1 MSVATGWQPIPLPLK
16 ILSVVFLLWAI
27 GAVLNLPN
35 LVSNG
40 MPVMGVFIYG
50 PTAALLPIILD
61 FIGPGAFLF
70 ALWHRKMWAPMCAGT
85 YIGLFIVNNLVA
97 LFTVREVLG
106 LPAILGP
113 TAVAVLFLAVIYW
126 QRHYFRGE

>member
-1 MSVATGWQPIPLPLK
+1 VSVSTGWQPVPLPLK
-16 ILSVVFLLWAI
+16 ILSIVFLLWAI

-50 PTAALLPIILD
+50 PTAAVLPILLD
-61 FIGPGAFLF
+61 FVGPGVFLF
-70 ALWHRKMWAPMCAGT
+70 ALWHRKTWAPIWALS

-97 LFTVREVLG
+97 LFTLREVLG

-113 TAVAVLFLAVIYW
+113 TAVAVVFLVVIYW
-126 QRHYFRGE
+126 QRDYFRSA

>member
-27 GAVLNLPN
+27 GAVMNLPN

-50 PTAALLPIILD
+50 PTAALLPILLD
-61 FIGPGAFLF
+61 FVGPGVFLF
-70 ALWHRKMWAPMCAGT
+70 ALWHRKTWAPMWAAT

-126 QRHYFRGE
+126 QRHYFHGE